1 MSALLHTHAQ
11 ELGGGKRISE
21 PSDEVRDKDIDL
33 MTLALAPDAWPVCEM
48 NYLREKGHFSITR
61 DHAIRG

>member
-33 MTLALAPDAWPVCEM
+33 MTLALAPNTCKM

-61 DHAIRG
+61 DQAIRG